1 LFREPRVNLN
11 IPFTKLRR
19 RPSAAFR
26 ELDKEPVYLP
36 ILDVMVIS
44 KSRRRLR
51 TFALLDT
58 GAGVTIFGTQHAE
71 DLGIEWKE
79 CPTIDVIGLGGDS
92 TGYAEEVKLV
102 IPASNY
108 AWDVK
113 MVFSPGIDA
122 AKGAWPVLG
131 HNGFFEHFEVR
142 FKNRRFSVRLD

>member
-1 LFREPRVNLN
+1 MFREPRVNLN

-44 KSRRRLR
+44 N
-51 TFALLDT
+51 
-58 GAGVTIFGTQHAE
+58 FGTQHAE

-92 TGYAEEVKLV
+92 TGYAEEVKHV